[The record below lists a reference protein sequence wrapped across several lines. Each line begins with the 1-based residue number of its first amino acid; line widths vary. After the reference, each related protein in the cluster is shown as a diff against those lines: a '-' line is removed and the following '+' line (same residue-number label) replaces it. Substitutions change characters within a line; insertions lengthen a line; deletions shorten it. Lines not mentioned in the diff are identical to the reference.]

1 MLAAELNRWIT
12 IEKAT
17 RAKDATIGHPKDTY
31 ATLYSTWAGV
41 SYGAGSFNKD
51 NAGSNV
57 RVDAAFTIRY
67 DEDVNYKCRILYEE
81 QYYEFDHIEIIGRNE
96 GMRIK
101 TILFTEEA

>member
-1 MLAAELNRWIT
+1 MLSAELNRWIT
-12 IEKAT
+12 IEKSV
-17 RAKDATIGHPKDTY
+17 KSKEATIGSPKKTY

-67 DEDVNYKCRILYEE
+67 DQDVNYKCRILYEN

-101 TILFTEEA
+101 TILFVEEV